1 MASEHIINVGDEEQ
15 FKTDVVASDHPV
27 LVDFWATWCGPCRA
41 LAPILEELAVDYAG
55 RVTVAKVDVDSNQST
70 AAQYGVRSIPTLL
83 LFKDGQVIG
92 QLVGNFPKQRLEEF
106 VDQAL

>member
-1 MASEHIINVGDEEQ
+1 M
-15 FKTDVVASDHPV
+15 
-27 LVDFWATWCGPCRA
+27 
-41 LAPILEELAVDYAG
+41 
-55 RVTVAKVDVDSNQST
+55 DSNQST

-92 QLVGNFPKQRLEEF
+92 QLVGNVPKQRLQEF

>member
-1 MASEHIINVGDEEQ
+1 MANEYIINVGDEEQ
-15 FKTDVVASDHPV
+15 FKTDVVSSNTPV

-41 LAPILEELAVDYAG
+41 IAPILEELANDYAG

-92 QLVGNFPKQRLEEF
+92 QLVGNVPKQRLQDF
-106 VDQAL
+106 VNQAL